1 MKSLK
6 TSFLAGSLLIIL
18 WGPGLAHAATISGK
32 ATFSGSAPA
41 PAMIK
46 MAADAV
52 CMKKHAE
59 GGVRD
64 ESVVTGPGGA
74 LANVFVYVKSG
85 LEGKSFPAPGQ
96 PVVFDQNGCW
106 YKPHVFGIQTNQ
118 PLEIRNSDPT
128 LHNVNFMAKIN
139 PPFNL
144 AMPVQGMKI
153 TKKYAKTEVM
163 VKIKCNVHPWM
174 GAYMGIVDNPFFG
187 VTAKDGQFSLKDV
200 PAGKYV
206 IEAWHEKYGTSTQEV
221 TVADA
226 ETKTIHFTFNPK

>member
-1 MKSLK
+1 MNSNKSILV
-6 TSFLAGSLLIIL
+6 TFIAIVFGGS
-18 WGPGLAHAATISGK
+18 GLATAATVTGK
-32 ATFSGSAPA
+32 ATFSGAAPA
-41 PAMIK
+41 AATIK
-46 MAADAV
+46 MTADAV

-59 GGVRD
+59 GGVKD

-85 LEGKSFPAPGQ
+85 LEGKSFPAPGA

-106 YKPHVFGIQTNQ
+106 YKPHVFGIQTGQ

-128 LHNVNFMAKIN
+128 LHNVNFMAKNN
-139 PPFNL
+139 PPFNM

-153 TKKYAKTEVM
+153 TKKFPKPEVM

-174 GAYMGIVDNPFFG
+174 SAYVGVLEHPFFG
-187 VTAKDGQFSLKDV
+187 VTAKDGSFSLANL

-206 IEAWHEKYGTSTQEV
+206 LEAWHEKYGTSSQEIAV
-221 TVADA
+221 SET
-226 ETKTIHFTFNPK
+226 ETKTVRFSFKPQ